1 MDETFILTFTRLG
14 RLFCGIVLGRLRVDD
29 DDDRNC
35 GGGDGMDSAAG
46 AAAAAARTTDDV
58 LLLGL
63 KWLRRGRS
71 VGVGG
76 GPRTILR
83 PRL

>member
-1 MDETFILTFTRLG
+1 MDETFSLTFNRLG
-14 RLFCGIVLGRLRVDD
+14 RLFCGIVLGRGRVDG
-29 DDDRNC
+29 DDRNC
-35 GGGDGMDSAAG
+35 GGGDGMRSAAG

-63 KWLRRGRS
+63 KWLRRGLS

-76 GPRTILR
+76 GPRTVLR

>member
-1 MDETFILTFTRLG
+1 MG
-14 RLFCGIVLGRLRVDD
+14 
-29 DDDRNC
+29 
-35 GGGDGMDSAAG
+35 S
-46 AAAAAARTTDDV
+46 AAAAAAPMTSDDV

-63 KWLRRGRS
+63 KRLLLGRN

-76 GPRTILR
+76 GPRTVLR

>member
-1 MDETFILTFTRLG
+1 MDDERLTFTRLG
-14 RLFCGIVLGRLRVDD
+14 RLFCGIVLGRRVDD
-29 DDDRNC
+29 DRG
-35 GGGDGMDSAAG
+35 GGGDGMGS
-46 AAAAAARTTDDV
+46 AAAAAAPRTTDDDDV

-63 KWLRRGRS
+63 KRLRRGLS

-76 GPRTILR
+76 GPRTVLR

>member
-1 MDETFILTFTRLG
+1 MDDERLTFTRLG
-14 RLFCGIVLGRLRVDD
+14 RLFCGIVLGRRVDD
-29 DDDRNC
+29 DDR

-46 AAAAAARTTDDV
+46 AAAAPRTTDDDDV

-63 KWLRRGRS
+63 KWLKRGLS
-71 VGVGG
+71 IGVGG
-76 GPRTILR
+76 GPRTVLR

>member
-1 MDETFILTFTRLG
+1 MDDERLTFTKLG
-14 RLFCGIVLGRLRVDD
+14 RLFCGIVLTGGRVDD
-29 DDDRNC
+29 DDRIGC
-35 GGGDGMDSAAG
+35 GDGMGS
-46 AAAAAARTTDDV
+46 AAAAAAPMTSDDV

-63 KWLRRGRS
+63 KWLLLGRN

-76 GPRTILR
+76 GPRTVLR

>member
-1 MDETFILTFTRLG
+1 MDDERLTLTKLG
-14 RLFCGIVLGRLRVDD
+14 RLFCGIVLTGGRVDD
-29 DDDRNC
+29 DDRVGC
-35 GGGDGMDSAAG
+35 GDGMGS
-46 AAAAAARTTDDV
+46 AAAAAALMAANDDDDV

-63 KWLRRGRS
+63 KRLKRGLS

-76 GPRTILR
+76 GPRTVLR

>member
-1 MDETFILTFTRLG
+1 MDETFILTFNRLG
-14 RLFCGIVLGRLRVDD
+14 RLFCGIVLARGRVDD
-29 DDDRNC
+29 DDRV
-35 GGGDGMDSAAG
+35 GGDGMGSAAG
-46 AAAAAARTTDDV
+46 AAAPRTTDDV

-63 KWLRRGRS
+63 KWLNRGLS

-76 GPRTILR
+76 GPRIVLR